1 VKTGLYLRAA
11 LALSAGAIPVFAQ
24 NTAIL
29 PFSNV
34 SASNAISNPASM
46 DWIGESIA
54 ETLRAAFSARGV
66 LTLERDRTAEAYQR
80 LHLRERT
87 ELTEASML
95 KVGEVL
101 DAEQMVYGTFSFVP
115 AATGVAAGNPAA
127 TSPSASKGSLKI
139 RARVSDRRRL
149 QQSAVFEE
157 SGAIEDL
164 ASLESH
170 LAWRAL
176 TVVAP
181 ARAPAESQ
189 FRTLRPAVP
198 LDVLENYMRGL
209 MAAAPEQKEKYF
221 AQAARLDPDFSPPA
235 FELGKIH
242 FEKKEYREA
251 ADWLA
256 HVGPTENH
264 YREAS
269 FFLGYARYQAGDF
282 EAARKA
288 FQTIAEKVPIAP
300 VWNNL
305 GAAESRLNLLPQ
317 AVETFRKALD
327 QDPSDPDYHFN
338 LGYALFKKGDFTA
351 AADRFRAVLDRDPS
365 DQMATLLL
373 GRCLKKQG
381 LRPSKG
387 ETTASDAR
395 LQALERLKDTYE
407 ERVYFQLK
415 SILESPPASEPRQ

>member
-1 VKTGLYLRAA
+1 MRPYLRAA
-11 LALSAGAIPVFAQ
+11 LALSACAIPLFAD
-24 NTAIL
+24 NTAVL
-29 PFSNV
+29 PFTSE
-34 SASNAISNPASM
+34 AGNPASM

-54 ETLRAAFSARGV
+54 ETLRAAFATRDV
-66 LTLERDRTAEAYQR
+66 LILERDRTTEAYQR

-101 DAEQMVYGTFSFVP
+101 DAEQMVHGTFSFIP
-115 AATGVAAGNPAA
+115 AAVPGGS
-127 TSPSASKGSLKI
+127 TSTSTSTSTSKGSLKI
-139 RARVSDRRRL
+139 QARVSDRRHLR
-149 QQSAVFEE
+149 QSAVFEE
-157 SGAIEDL
+157 TGAIEDL
-164 ASLESH
+164 ATLESH

-181 ARAPAESQ
+181 ARAPAESE
-189 FRTLRPAVP
+189 FRSLRTPVP
-198 LDVLENYMRGL
+198 LDVLENYIRGL
-209 MAAAPEQKEKYF
+209 LAATPEQREKYF
-221 AQAARLDPDFSPPA
+221 TQAARLDPDYSPPA

-242 FEKKEYREA
+242 FAKKEYREA
-251 ADWLA
+251 ATWLE
-256 HVGPTENH
+256 HVGPSENH

-269 FFLGYARYQAGDF
+269 FLLGFSRYQAGDF

-288 FQTIAEKVPIAP
+288 FQSIAEKVPIST

-305 GAAESRLNLLPQ
+305 GAAESRLNLPQ

-338 LGYALFKKGDFTA
+338 LGYALFKKGDFPA
-351 AADRFRAVLDRDPS
+351 AADRFRAVLDRNPGDS
-365 DQMATLLL
+365 MATLLL

-381 LRPSKG
+381 LRAA
-387 ETTASDAR
+387 TASDAR

-415 SILESPPASEPRQ
+415 SILESPTP

>member
-1 VKTGLYLRAA
+1 MKKRLYLRAA
-11 LALSAGAIPVFAQ
+11 LALSACAIPLFAD
-24 NTAIL
+24 NTAVL
-29 PFSNV
+29 PFTSE
-34 SASNAISNPASM
+34 AGNPASM

-54 ETLRAAFSARGV
+54 ETLRAAFAARGV
-66 LTLERDRTAEAYQR
+66 LILERDRTTEAYQR

-101 DAEQMVYGTFSFVP
+101 DAEQMVHGTFSFTPP
-115 AATGVAAGNPAA
+115 AAPGAS
-127 TSPSASKGSLKI
+127 TSTPTSTSKGSLKI
-139 RARVSDRRRL
+139 QARVSDRRHLR
-149 QQSAVFEE
+149 QSAVFEE
-157 SGAIEDL
+157 TGAIEDL
-164 ASLESH
+164 ATLESH

-181 ARAPAESQ
+181 ARAPAESE
-189 FRTLRPAVP
+189 FRSLRAPVP
-198 LDVLENYMRGL
+198 LDVLENYIRGL
-209 MAAAPEQKEKYF
+209 LAVTPEQRQKYF
-221 AQAARLDPDFSPPA
+221 TQAARLDPDYSPPA

-251 ADWLA
+251 AAWLE
-256 HVGPTENH
+256 HVGPSENH

-269 FFLGYARYQAGDF
+269 FLLGYSRYQAGDF

-288 FQTIAEKVPIAP
+288 FQSIAEKVPIST

-305 GAAESRLNLLPQ
+305 GAAESRLNLPQ

-338 LGYALFKKGDFTA
+338 LGYALFKKGDFAT
-351 AADRFRAVLDRDPS
+351 AADRFRAVLDRNPGDS
-365 DQMATLLL
+365 MATLLL

-381 LRPSKG
+381 LRAA
-387 ETTASDAR
+387 TASDAR

>member
-1 VKTGLYLRAA
+1 MKIRLYLGAV
-11 LALSAGAIPVFAQ
+11 LALSVGSIPLSAE
-24 NTAIL
+24 NTAVL
-29 PFSNV
+29 PFT
-34 SASNAISNPASM
+34 SAAGTPASM

-54 ETLRAAFSARGV
+54 ETLRTAFVARGV
-66 LTLERDRTAEAYQR
+66 LILERDRTTEAYQR
-80 LHLRERT
+80 LRLRERT

-95 KVGEVL
+95 KVGEIL
-101 DAEQMVYGTFSFVP
+101 DAEQVVHGTFSFVP
-115 AATGVAAGNPAA
+115 AAGAGAS
-127 TSPSASKGSLKI
+127 TSPSKGSLKI
-139 RARVSDRRRL
+139 QARVSDRRRL
-149 QQSAVFEE
+149 RQSATFEE
-157 SGAIEDL
+157 TGAIEDL
-164 ASLESH
+164 ATLESH

-181 ARAPAESQ
+181 ARAPAESE
-189 FRTLRPAVP
+189 FRSLRTAVR
-198 LDVLENYMRGL
+198 LDVLENYIRGL
-209 MAAAPEQKEKYF
+209 LAAAPEQKEKYF
-221 AQAARLDPDFSPPA
+221 TQAARLDPDYSPPA

-242 FEKKEYREA
+242 FERKDYREA
-251 ADWLA
+251 ASWLE

-269 FFLGYARYQAGDF
+269 FFLGFARYQAGDF

-288 FQTIAEKVPIAP
+288 FQNIAEKVPIST

-305 GAAESRLNLLPQ
+305 GAAESRLNLPQ
-317 AVETFRKALD
+317 AVETFRKAVD

-351 AADRFRAVLDRDPS
+351 AADRFRAALDRNS
-365 DQMATLLL
+365 GDQMATLLL

-381 LRPSKG
+381 LRAA
-387 ETTASDAR
+387 TASDAR

-415 SILESPPASEPRQ
+415 SILESPTHSEPRQ

>member
-1 VKTGLYLRAA
+1 VKTRLYLRAA
-11 LALSAGAIPVFAQ
+11 LALSAGAIPLLAD
-24 NTAIL
+24 NTAVL

-34 SASNAISNPASM
+34 STESSGAIRNPANM

-54 ETLRAAFSARGV
+54 ETLRAAFAARGV
-66 LTLERDRTAEAYQR
+66 LTLERDSTTEAYQR

-101 DAEQMVYGTFSFVP
+101 DAEQVVHGTFSFVP
-115 AATGVAAGNPAA
+115 AVGGASN
-127 TSPSASKGSLKI
+127 SASKGSLKI
-139 RARVSDRRRL
+139 QARVSDRRRL
-149 QQSAVFEE
+149 RQSATFEE
-157 SGAIEDL
+157 TGAIEDL
-164 ASLESH
+164 ATLESH

-181 ARAPAESQ
+181 ARAPAESE
-189 FRTLRPAVP
+189 FRSLRTAVR
-198 LDVLENYMRGL
+198 LDVLENYIRGL
-209 MAAAPEQKEKYF
+209 LAAAPEQKEKYF
-221 AQAARLDPDFSPPA
+221 TQAARLDPDYSPPA

-242 FEKKEYREA
+242 FERKEYREA
-251 ADWLA
+251 AAWLE
-256 HVGPTENH
+256 HVGPSENH
-264 YREAS
+264 YRDAS
-269 FFLGYARYQAGDF
+269 FLLGFARYQSGDF

-288 FQTIAEKVPIAP
+288 FQTIAEKVPIST

-305 GAAESRLNLLPQ
+305 GAAESRLNLPQ

-338 LGYALFKKGDFTA
+338 LGYALLKKGDFAT
-351 AADRFRAVLDRDPS
+351 AADRFRAVLDRNPG

-381 LRPSKG
+381 LRAA
-387 ETTASDAR
+387 TASDAR

-415 SILESPPASEPRQ
+415 SILESPVPSEPRQ

>member
-1 VKTGLYLRAA
+1 VKTRLYLRAA
-11 LALSAGAIPVFAQ
+11 LALSAGAIPLLAD
-24 NTAIL
+24 NTAVL

-34 SASNAISNPASM
+34 STESSGVTRNPASM

-54 ETLRAAFSARGV
+54 ETLRAAFAARGV
-66 LTLERDRTAEAYQR
+66 LTLERDRTTEAYQR

-101 DAEQMVYGTFSFVP
+101 DAEQVVHGTFSFVP
-115 AATGVAAGNPAA
+115 AAAG
-127 TSPSASKGSLKI
+127 TSNSTSKGSLKI
-139 RARVSDRRRL
+139 QARVSDRRRL
-149 QQSAVFEE
+149 KQSAAFEE
-157 SGAIEDL
+157 TGAIEDL
-164 ASLESH
+164 ATLESH

-181 ARAPAESQ
+181 ARAPAESE
-189 FRTLRPAVP
+189 FRSLRTAVP
-198 LDVLENYMRGL
+198 LDVLENYIRGL
-209 MAAAPEQKEKYF
+209 LAAAPEQKEKYF
-221 AQAARLDPDFSPPA
+221 TQAARLDPDYSPPA

-242 FEKKEYREA
+242 FERKDYREA
-251 ADWLA
+251 AAWLE

-269 FFLGYARYQAGDF
+269 FFLGFSRYQAGDF

-288 FQTIAEKVPIAP
+288 FQTIAEKVPIST

-305 GAAESRLNLLPQ
+305 GAAESRLNLPQ
-317 AVETFRKALD
+317 AIETFRKALD

-338 LGYALFKKGDFTA
+338 LGYALFKKGDFAA
-351 AADRFRAVLDRDPS
+351 AADRFRAVLDRNPE

-381 LRPSKG
+381 LRAA
-387 ETTASDAR
+387 TASDAR

-415 SILESPPASEPRQ
+415 SILESPSPSEPRQ

>member
-1 VKTGLYLRAA
+1 MKTRLYLRAA
-11 LALSAGAIPVFAQ
+11 LALSAGAIPLLAD
-24 NTAIL
+24 NTAVL

-34 SASNAISNPASM
+34 STESSGAIRNPANM

-54 ETLRAAFSARGV
+54 ETLRAAFAARGV
-66 LTLERDRTAEAYQR
+66 LTLERDSTTEAYQR

-101 DAEQMVYGTFSFVP
+101 DAEQVVHGTFSFVP
-115 AATGVAAGNPAA
+115 AVGGASN
-127 TSPSASKGSLKI
+127 SASKGSLKI
-139 RARVSDRRRL
+139 QARVSDRRRL
-149 QQSAVFEE
+149 RQSATFEE
-157 SGAIEDL
+157 TGAIEDL
-164 ASLESH
+164 ATLESH

-181 ARAPAESQ
+181 ARAPAESE
-189 FRTLRPAVP
+189 FRSLRTAVR
-198 LDVLENYMRGL
+198 LDVLENYIRGL
-209 MAAAPEQKEKYF
+209 LAAAPEQKEKYF
-221 AQAARLDPDFSPPA
+221 TQAARLDPDYSPPA

-242 FEKKEYREA
+242 FERKEYREA
-251 ADWLA
+251 AAWLE
-256 HVGPTENH
+256 HVGPSENH
-264 YREAS
+264 YRDAS
-269 FFLGYARYQAGDF
+269 FLLGFARYQSGDF

-288 FQTIAEKVPIAP
+288 FQTIAEKVPIST

-305 GAAESRLNLLPQ
+305 GAAESRLNLPQ

-338 LGYALFKKGDFTA
+338 LGYALLKKGDFAT
-351 AADRFRAVLDRDPS
+351 AADRFRAVLDRNPG

-381 LRPSKG
+381 LRAA
-387 ETTASDAR
+387 TASDAR

-415 SILESPPASEPRQ
+415 SILESPVPSEPRQ

>member
-1 VKTGLYLRAA
+1 
-11 LALSAGAIPVFAQ
+11 
-24 NTAIL
+24 
-29 PFSNV
+29 
-34 SASNAISNPASM
+34 M

-54 ETLRAAFSARGV
+54 ETLRTALSARGV
-66 LTLERDRTAEAYQR
+66 LTLERDSTAEAYQR

-101 DAEQMVYGTFSFVP
+101 DAEQVVYGTFSFVP
-115 AATGVAAGNPAA
+115 SASSTV
-127 TSPSASKGSLKI
+127 ASKGSLKI
-139 RARVSDRRRL
+139 RARVSDRRHLR
-149 QQSAVFEE
+149 QSAVFEE

-189 FRTLRPAVP
+189 FRSLRPAIP

-209 MAAAPEQKEKYF
+209 LAAAPEQKEKYF
-221 AQAARLDPDFSPPA
+221 AQAARLDPDFSPPF

-305 GAAESRLNLLPQ
+305 GAAESRLNLPQ

-327 QDPSDPDYHFN
+327 QDPSDPDFHFN
-338 LGYALFKKGDFTA
+338 LGYALFKKGDFTS
-351 AADRFRAVLDRDPS
+351 AADRFRAVLDRDPN

-381 LRPSKG
+381 LRPAKG
-387 ETTASDAR
+387 EAAASDAR
-395 LQALERLKDTYE
+395 LQALERLKDSYE

-415 SILESPPASEPRQ
+415 SILESPPVSEPRQ